1 MTLSTKNL
9 CLTPDSPIDLH
20 LHTIYSDG
28 QWTAE
33 QLIAHLLQDQ
43 FSLAAITDHDR
54 VDILCSIQALALEKH
69 MPLLVGVE
77 MSTIWR
83 NEMLDL
89 LCYGFDPDHNALDA
103 LAQDLLHRQQE
114 NSRDVYANLQQ
125 QGYKLTSSEL
135 SMILDQ
141 TSPLQQFAFVTAL
154 KAHGYGLGEPSVG
167 KILMEAGCAFASN
180 DPAAVV
186 QAAHQSG
193 AICLIAHPGRGEG
206 FVNFDASLLDQ
217 FRQEFPIDGLEV
229 YYPLHSP
236 QQTEMYLEYALH
248 NHLLISAGS
257 DSHRPEKPPI
267 KYQAEYCRD
276 LLERLGI
283 QIEV

>member
-1 MTLSTKNL
+1 MTLSIKNIY
-9 CLTPDSPIDLH
+9 LTPDSPIDLH

-33 QLIAHLLQDQ
+33 QLIAHLLKDQ

-54 VDILCSIQALALEKH
+54 VDILCSIQTLALEKH

-77 MSTIWR
+77 MSTLWR
-83 NEMLDL
+83 NEMVDL
-89 LCYGFDPDHNALDA
+89 LCYGFDPDHNSLDA
-103 LAQDLLHRQQE
+103 LAQDLLRRQQE
-114 NSRDVYANLQQ
+114 NSRDVYAKLQQ
-125 QGYKLTSSEL
+125 QGYTLTPSEL

-154 KAHGYGLGEPSVG
+154 KAHGYGLGQPSVG
-167 KILMEAGCAFASN
+167 KILMDAGCAFASN

-236 QQTEMYLEYALH
+236 QQTGIYQEYARE

-267 KYQAEYCRD
+267 KYRAECCRD

-283 QIEV
+283 QIKV

>member
-33 QLIAHLLQDQ
+33 QLIAHLLQDH

-54 VDILCSIQALALEKH
+54 VDILSSIQALALENH

-125 QGYKLTSSEL
+125 QGYMLTPSEL

-154 KAHGYGLGEPSVG
+154 KAHGYGLGQPSVG

-206 FVNFDASLLDQ
+206 FVNFDVSLLDQ

-236 QQTEMYLEYALH
+236 QQTEMYQEYARE

-267 KYQAEYCRD
+267 KYRAEHCRD

-283 QIEV
+283 QIKV

>member
-1 MTLSTKNL
+1 MSLSTKNL
-9 CLTPDSPIDLH
+9 YLTPDSPVDLH

-33 QLIAHLLQDQ
+33 QLIDHLQKDK

-54 VDILCSIQALALEKH
+54 VDVLSSIQTLALEKH

-77 MSTIWR
+77 MSTLWR
-83 NEMLDL
+83 NEMVDL
-89 LCYGFDPDHNALDA
+89 LCYGFDPDNNGLDA
-103 LAQDLLHRQQE
+103 LAQDLLRRQKE
-114 NSRDVYANLQQ
+114 NSQDVYANLQQ
-125 QGYKLTSSEL
+125 QGYTLSTSEL
-135 SMILDQ
+135 SMILEQ
-141 TSPLQQFAFVTAL
+141 TSPLQQFGFAAAL
-154 KAHGYGLGEPSVG
+154 KSHGYGLDQPSVG
-167 KILMEAGCAFASN
+167 KILMDAGCEFISN
-180 DPAAVV
+180 DLSAVV

-193 AICLIAHPGRGEG
+193 AICLIAHPGRGDG

-217 FRQEFPIDGLEV
+217 FCQEFPIDGLEV

-236 QQTEMYLEYALH
+236 QQTEMYREYAQH

-267 KYQAEYCRD
+267 KYRAEYCRD

-283 QIEV
+283 PFLQ